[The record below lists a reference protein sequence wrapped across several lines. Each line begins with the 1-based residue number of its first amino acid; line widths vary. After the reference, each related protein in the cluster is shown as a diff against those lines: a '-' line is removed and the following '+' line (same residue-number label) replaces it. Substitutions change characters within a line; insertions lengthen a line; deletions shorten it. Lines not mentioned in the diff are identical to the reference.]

1 MVNGSI
7 IAQSASRRGINGVNN
22 GAMPY
27 TVKGISIELVADW
40 ASATQHRTVSLGT
53 IKVALSQKGADQK

>member
-22 GAMPY
+22 FDG
-27 TVKGISIELVADW
+27 GL
-40 ASATQHRTVSLGT
+40 
-53 IKVALSQKGADQK
+53 QK